1 MAAATIDLVTV
12 AEVRAELELPA
23 SDTTRDALAQ
33 AVITAISRA
42 IHTYTQREF
51 RTEATNSGG
60 GTTRKFRIPVGSHV
74 LDLNPYEVHDTSSL
88 GITINNEDAGGG
100 TELTQGTQYVAM
112 PYGTTNGGTYGSVQI
127 STDVSSLHTGQYARR
142 YGFTPCT
149 VHSQHWG
156 FSTVPEDVKRAA
168 IIAVAANMDRRLDGF
183 GGVQD
188 LVESDIGLQPLRA
201 PSFALPT
208 ASIALLAP
216 YRRTVGAF

>member
-33 AVITAISRA
+33 AIITAISRA

-51 RTEATNSGG
+51 RTTTSGS
-60 GTTRKFRIPVGSHV
+60 TTRRFMVPYTSRVI
-74 LDLNPYEVHDTSSL
+74 DLNPYDLNSASGLVVVLNPDEAS
-88 GITINNEDAGGG
+88 GG
-100 TELTQGTQYVAM
+100 TTLTASTQYRLNPVNL
-112 PYGTTNGGTYGSVQI
+112 TDTYTSITVSG
-127 STDVSSLHTGQYARR
+127 DVSSLHTGQDARR
-142 YGFTPCT
+142 YGYSIAAVT
-149 VHSQHWG
+149 SAAWG
-156 FSTVPEDVKRAA
+156 FSSVPTDVKRAA
-168 IIAVAANMDRRLDGF
+168 IIAIAANMDRRLDGF

-208 ASIALLAP
+208 ATIALLAP